1 MQVAI
6 APPAVDPVPEAPA
19 PGEAGGKPER
29 SSQTL
34 TRALDILDAVRGGP
48 ISLPDLERQLGLS
61 RSTVH
66 RLATAL
72 VERRLLSH
80 DPRKGYRLGARLMD
94 LGFLAHEATDLATVA
109 QPTLDAISQ
118 RTDDAT
124 NLAIRDGDDV
134 VYIARSASRRRV
146 VVRHR
151 IGDRNRIT
159 DTALGR
165 ALLLDAPADVWA
177 EYFALEELKPAIEDR
192 FTRHVDADGDR
203 ICCIASPIRDASGA
217 IVAALSLSSIPQ
229 YMTSE
234 RLEQA
239 GQCVIAGA
247 DTISRQLGWG
257 WKI

>member
-6 APPAVDPVPEAPA
+6 APPAVDAFPEAPA
-19 PGEAGGKPER
+19 PAEASGKPER

-48 ISLPDLERQLGLS
+48 IGLPDLERQLGLS

-66 RLATAL
+66 RLASAL

-80 DPRKGYRLGARLMD
+80 DQRKGYRLGPRLMD
-94 LGFLAHEATDLATVA
+94 LGFLAQEAIDLAAVA

-134 VYIARSASRRRV
+134 VYVARSASRRRV

-151 IGDRNRIT
+151 IGDRNRIA

-165 ALLLDAPADVWA
+165 ALLLDAPSNVWA
-177 EYFALEELKPAIEDR
+177 EYFPPEERKLAIEDR
-192 FTRHVDADGDR
+192 FTRHVDAEGDR
-203 ICCIASPIRDASGA
+203 ICCVASPIRDASGA

-229 YMTSE
+229 YMTAE

-239 GQCVIAGA
+239 GQCVIEGA
-247 DTISRQLGWG
+247 DAISRRLGWG
-257 WKI
+257 WNI

>member
-1 MQVAI
+1 MSA
-6 APPAVDPVPEAPA
+6 EAT
-19 PGEAGGKPER
+19 GKER

-48 ISLPDLERQLGLS
+48 INLPDLERQLGLS

-66 RLATAL
+66 RLANAL

-80 DPRKGYRLGARLMD
+80 DHRKGYRLGPRLMD
-94 LGFLAHEATDLATVA
+94 LGFLAHEATDLASVA

-118 RTDDAT
+118 HMDDAT
-124 NLAIRDGDDV
+124 NLAVRHGDDI
-134 VYIARSASRRRV
+134 VYIARSPSRRRV

-151 IGDRNRIT
+151 IGDRNRIS

-165 ALLLDAPADVWA
+165 ALMLDSPAEVWSQ
-177 EYFALEELKPAIEDR
+177 YFPPEELPAANHDG
-192 FTRHVDADGDR
+192 FTRHIDEDGDR
-203 ICCIASPIRDASGA
+203 ICCVASPIRDASGA

-229 YMTSE
+229 YMTPE

-239 GQCVIAGA
+239 GRSVIEGA
-247 DTISRQLGWG
+247 EAISRRLGWG